1 MKRPGRESLEMKT
14 KLLVAIAI
22 SILGLNAVASS
33 DPTVVVRSVTEV
45 HQSAPVIVNG
55 VFRSR
60 RDMLLPATVE
70 GELLW
75 VLEEGTRVS
84 DGMTVAKIDD
94 RQLNLRLEEQELLAK
109 RAAVNEAY
117 LQGEV
122 ERLQKLEKANL
133 AARTQLAEMASRRD
147 LARNDVSVAGSR
159 IAQLQETITR
169 TSIKSPVAGIVV
181 ERLRQGSEYARRGDG
196 VLRVVNPSALEV
208 KASIPIA
215 YLRRVDDS
223 EVVKVNVGNWSF
235 EAGLRSIIQAGNQ
248 NSQTFDVIVDVPEQI
263 SNSFVSGQFVEVA
276 IPLTADGSSLYVP
289 RDAVVLRSEGSYVFR
304 IGEDNVA
311 ERILVTLGEGQGE
324 LVSVLGELSV
334 GDRVAIRGVERLED
348 GQAVSPVT

>member
-1 MKRPGRESLEMKT
+1 MKT
-14 KLLVAIAI
+14 KLLMVIAI
-22 SILGLNAVASS
+22 SLLALNAVASS

-45 HQSAPVIVNG
+45 HESAPVVVNG

-60 RDMLLPATVE
+60 RDMLLSATVE

-84 DGMTVAKIDD
+84 EDMTVAKIDD
-94 RQLNLRLEEQELLAK
+94 NQLRLRLEEQELLAR
-109 RAAVNEAY
+109 RAAVNETY

-122 ERLQKLEKANL
+122 ERLQKLEEANL
-133 AARTQLAEMASRRD
+133 AARTQLAEMVSRRD
-147 LARNDVSVAGSR
+147 LARNDVSVAESR
-159 IAQLQETITR
+159 IAQLEEIISR
-169 TSIKSPVAGIVV
+169 TNIVSPVAGVVV
-181 ERLRQGSEYARRGDG
+181 ERLRQGNEYARRGDG

-208 KASIPIA
+208 KASIPVA
-215 YLRRVDDS
+215 YLRRVNNA
-223 EVVKVNVGNWSF
+223 EVVKVNIGDWSF
-235 EAGLRSIIQAGNQ
+235 ETQLRSIIQAGNQ

-263 SNSFVSGQFVEVA
+263 SNNFVSGQFVEVA
-276 IPLTADGSSLYVP
+276 IPLSADGSSLYVP

-324 LVSVLGELSV
+324 LVSVLGDLSV

-348 GQAVSPVT
+348 GQAVSPIT